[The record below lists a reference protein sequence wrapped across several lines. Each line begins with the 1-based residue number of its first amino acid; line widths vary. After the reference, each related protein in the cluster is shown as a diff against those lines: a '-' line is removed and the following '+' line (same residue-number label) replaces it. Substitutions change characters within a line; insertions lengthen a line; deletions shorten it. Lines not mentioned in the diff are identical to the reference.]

1 MVADQPAREAGQDR
15 REGREH
21 GPYVTFQMAEVAVSR
36 QMFAD
41 ILTLIARL
49 TGTAPRQHELF
60 RDKPRKR
67 RTGEEVRLDEGS
79 TAICSANE
87 GGPHRFGAPSSPP
100 LPPCLADEARNAH
113 PDAGKRGHPADV
125 G

>member
-49 TGTAPRQHELF
+49 TGTARASMSCSGMSHASDGRERRCVSMRARQQFAALM
-60 RDKPRKR
+60 RADP
-67 RTGEEVRLDEGS
+67 TASAPQVR
-79 TAICSANE
+79 
-87 GGPHRFGAPSSPP
+87 HRCRP
-100 LPPCLADEARNAH
+100 
-113 PDAGKRGHPADV
+113 V
-125 G
+125 